1 MGLSVCRTPTQ
12 QARVLQTHSMLK
24 MIRQQSMSSAPPA
37 RKLLQRHGLK
47 LLGLSGAA
55 AALSFSNCAAAAEA
69 KTVQTSA
76 KEFNIVRRAGD
87 AVQSDSRSSHSRVRP
102 SSLDELAEAAAD
114 YDVLLIGEV
123 HDDAEAHRL
132 ELALLKQ
139 IHEKHSASRQIVL
152 SLEMFETDTQTVLDE
167 YLKGLIRVFLM
178 PVVTATKLV

>member
-1 MGLSVCRTPTQ
+1 MGPSVCRSTMMGQSVCRTLTQ
-12 QARVLQTHSMLK
+12 QARVLQTHSMPK
-24 MIRQQSMSSAPPA
+24 MIRQQSTPA
-37 RKLLQRHGLK
+37 RKGLQRHGLK

-55 AALSFSNCAAAAEA
+55 TALSFSTCAAATEA
-69 KTVQTSA
+69 KTVQTNA
-76 KEFNIVRRAGD
+76 NGFNIVRRAEGGS
-87 AVQSDSRSSHSRVRP
+87 QSSHSRVRP

-114 YDVLLIGEV
+114 YDVLLVGEV

-167 YLKGLIRVFLM
+167 YLKGLIRVFLV
-178 PVVTATKLV
+178 PVVTAI